1 MTNMASGNT
10 IAGVAALIAD
20 PARANMLSA
29 LMAGIALTAGELAH
43 VAGVT
48 AQTASGHLARL
59 VDAEVV
65 AVEKQGRHRYYRLIS
80 PEIAQTMELLSIAAT
95 AGPRRYHRPG
105 PKDEALRKARTCY
118 DHIAGQLGLALA
130 DSMQARGDL
139 LIVDSTATMTAQG
152 LEFLR
157 TFGAEPGEPSG
168 NQRPLC
174 RACLDWSER
183 RHHLAGRVGTALLNR
198 LLNLNW
204 IERVPS
210 SRTLII
216 TQTGA
221 HGLLTVFGVPIL
233 PSPQA
238 AEEQ

>member
-1 MTNMASGNT
+1 MTNMVSGNT

-20 PARANMLSA
+20 PARANILSA

-43 VAGVT
+43 AAGVT
-48 AQTASGHLARL
+48 AQTASGHLTRL

-118 DHIAGQLGLALA
+118 DHIAGRLGLALA
-130 DSMQARGDL
+130 DSMQTCGNVEITDG
-139 LIVDSTATMTAQG
+139 TATMTPAG
-152 LEFLR
+152 MKFLEA
-157 TFGAEPGEPSG
+157 FGAELGEPG
-168 NQRPLC
+168 RNHRPLC

-198 LLNLNW
+198 LLALKW
-204 IERVPS
+204 IELVPG
-210 SRTLII
+210 SRALHI
-216 TQTGA
+216 TPTGA
-221 HGLLTVFGVPIL
+221 AGLAAHFGV
-233 PSPQA
+233 QMEA
-238 AEEQ
+238 AS